1 MDERLVCRAHIA
13 SYIVYVYVWQVCI
26 MEIPRTLRLFEDI
39 AYISLSRF
47 KALRETF
54 ISVA

>member
-1 MDERLVCRAHIA
+1 MDELVCRRTHIA
-13 SYIVYVYVWQVCI
+13 SYIVYVWQVCI
-26 MEIPRTLRLFEDI
+26 MEIPRTLRLFEGI

>member
-1 MDERLVCRAHIA
+1 MDELWLVCRRTHIA
-13 SYIVYVYVWQVCI
+13 SYIVYVWQVCI
-26 MEIPRTLRLFEDI
+26 MEIPRTLRLFEGI